1 MPADQPQLIA
11 VALDCARRG
20 DFKGM
25 SDICRHVLHA
35 DPDQPD
41 ALHCMG
47 LLQQRIGDVETA
59 VQSHERAV
67 HGRPDKAEYRHA
79 LGLAYRTAGRI
90 ADAIEACEAAIRSDA
105 EFVDAYVDLGRI
117 FLARGDYRNAL
128 SRLREAVE
136 RRPADPKLHVTLGK
150 ALAVAG
156 DRKGAMDSFRRTIAM
171 APATGSAWLGIGD
184 LEQSGGHRPTA
195 MTAFA
200 EGIAHDPRYAGN
212 YLRLADLLF
221 TIGQTGDAID
231 CIKRGIAQNP
241 GTPALHVA
249 LARLLLRTGKYTEAW
264 PHYEKRLQLPSHASE
279 MRRFVQPPWDG
290 SDPTGMTLCVH
301 CEPNASETIVFLRY
315 LEPLA
320 ERGARI
326 ILRCPPAL
334 RHLLTTL
341 ATPAGVR
348 GTDEALPPFDRQTWL
363 GSLPQLLGMSDPADL
378 APAPAGLSRGSAVN
392 LWAARSAD
400 LAPPIIGVHWRNAS
414 ARALDEPHR
423 LLEAMSSVDGSLIAL
438 QDRTVREEIETS
450 GLLERVTQVGA
461 GLEAGGDIVA
471 NIAAAALHC
480 DIVVTVD
487 SAIAHIAAALDR
499 RTVVLIN
506 GSEEFWWPADRDDFP
521 WYRSL
526 HLHRRA
532 DGESD
537 AQFLDRLLALL
548 RERSA

>member
-1 MPADQPQLIA
+1 MPADQPQLLV

-20 DFKGM
+20 DFKAM
-25 SDICRHVLHA
+25 SDICRHILHA

-47 LLQQRIGDVETA
+47 LLQQRIGDFETA
-59 VQSHERAV
+59 IQSHERAI
-67 HGRPDKAEYRHA
+67 HGRPDNAEYRHA
-79 LGLAYRTAGRI
+79 LALAYRSAGRI

-105 EFVDAYVDLGRI
+105 GFVDAYVDLGRI
-117 FLARGDYRNAL
+117 FLVRGDHTNAI

-156 DRKGAMDSFRRTIAM
+156 NRNGAMNSFRRTIQM
-171 APATGSAWLGIGD
+171 APATGSAWPAIGD
-184 LEQSGGHRPTA
+184 LELSGGDRRA
-195 MTAFA
+195 GMIAFA
-200 EGIAHDPRYAGN
+200 EGIAQDPHCTGN
-212 YLRLADLLF
+212 YLRLAPLLLSY
-221 TIGQTGDAID
+221 GETGGAID
-231 CIKRGIAQNP
+231 CIRRGVALNP
-241 GTPALHVA
+241 DTAALHVA
-249 LARLLLRTGKYTEAW
+249 LARLLLRTGQYREAW
-264 PHYEKRLQLPSHASE
+264 PHYEKRLQLPPHASE
-279 MRRFVQPPWDG
+279 MRRFVQPLWDG

-301 CEPNASETIVFLRY
+301 CEPNAGETMLFLRY

-326 ILRCPPAL
+326 LLRCPPAL
-334 RHLLTTL
+334 RHLLAALT
-341 ATPAGVR
+341 TPASVR

-363 GSLPQLLGMSDPADL
+363 GSLPQLLGMGDPAEL
-378 APAPAGLSRGSAVN
+378 APTPPGLSRGSAVN
-392 LWAARSAD
+392 RWSERCAD

-423 LLEAMSSVDGSLIAL
+423 LLEAMSGVEGSLIAL
-438 QDRTVREEIETS
+438 QDRTMREEIETS

-480 DIVVTVD
+480 DIIVTVD

-499 RTVVLIN
+499 PTIVLIN
-506 GSEEFWWPADRDDFP
+506 GSEDFWWPADRNDVP

-532 DGESD
+532 EGETD
-537 AQFLDRLLALL
+537 TQFLDRLLAPL
-548 RERSA
+548 RE